1 MELKQLLIVFQK
13 FIQNIHSREQRLMDG
28 KKDAR
33 KMIFTP
39 LEKEEDQILWTMK
52 CWKKIK
58 DLILIIGSRLA
69 GTVICRKMVVAIG
82 TGVVKVNEPK
92 I

>member
-1 MELKQLLIVFQK
+1 
-13 FIQNIHSREQRLMDG
+13 MDG

-52 CWKKIK
+52 CWKK
-58 DLILIIGSRLA
+58 S
-69 GTVICRKMVVAIG
+69 KMLRSDHVYAVQ
-82 TGVVKVNEPK
+82 
-92 I
+92 

>member
-1 MELKQLLIVFQK
+1 M
-13 FIQNIHSREQRLMDG
+13 QNIHSREQRLMDG

-52 CWKKIK
+52 
-58 DLILIIGSRLA
+58 R
-69 GTVICRKMVVAIG
+69 
-82 TGVVKVNEPK
+82 
-92 I
+92 

>member
-1 MELKQLLIVFQK
+1 MFNGKSRNKFAKPAKHFDNIPSKIKQEIGSYALIHGTKKQLLIVTQK

-39 LEKEEDQILWTMK
+39 LEKEKDQIFWTMK
-52 CWKKIK
+52 C
-58 DLILIIGSRLA
+58 
-69 GTVICRKMVVAIG
+69 
-82 TGVVKVNEPK
+82 
-92 I
+92 

>member
-1 MELKQLLIVFQK
+1 MGQKQLLIVFQK
-13 FIQNIHSREQRLMDG
+13 FIQNIHSRERPLMDG

-52 CWKKIK
+52 YSKK
-58 DLILIIGSRLA
+58 
-69 GTVICRKMVVAIG
+69 
-82 TGVVKVNEPK
+82 
-92 I
+92 